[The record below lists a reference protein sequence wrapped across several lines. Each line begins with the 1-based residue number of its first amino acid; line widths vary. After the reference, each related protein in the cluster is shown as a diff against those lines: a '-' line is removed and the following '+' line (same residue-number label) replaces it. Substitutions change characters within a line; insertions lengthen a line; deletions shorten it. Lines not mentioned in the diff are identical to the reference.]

1 MNNTW
6 KYARNLCKFV
16 LLGLLA
22 GVVCGGVGTA
32 FYHAVALATRL
43 RKAHPWLLYLL
54 PVAGLLTAYLYALL
68 KMEKDPG
75 TDAVLRATRE
85 HESVPA
91 RLAALIFSGT
101 FLTTFAAGPRAE
113 RGPRCRSAGAWA
125 PPSAGC

>member
-54 PVAGLLTAYLYALL
+54 PAAGLLTAYLYALL

-75 TDAVLRATRE
+75 TDAVLWALMVCSIVSFVVNLFGRQ
-85 HESVPA
+85 HFESHSWTLYV
-91 RLAALIFSGT
+91 LSVL
-101 FLTTFAAGPRAE
+101 L
-113 RGPRCRSAGAWA
+113 GAWA

>member
-1 MNNTW
+1 MNTTW

-54 PVAGLLTAYLYALL
+54 PVAGLPFFA
-68 KMEKDPG
+68 
-75 TDAVLRATRE
+75 
-85 HESVPA
+85 
-91 RLAALIFSGT
+91 LAAAVSFACSGRHS
-101 FLTTFAAGPRAE
+101 LY
-113 RGPRCRSAGAWA
+113 SAQ
-125 PPSAGC
+125 SFVFDKVSV